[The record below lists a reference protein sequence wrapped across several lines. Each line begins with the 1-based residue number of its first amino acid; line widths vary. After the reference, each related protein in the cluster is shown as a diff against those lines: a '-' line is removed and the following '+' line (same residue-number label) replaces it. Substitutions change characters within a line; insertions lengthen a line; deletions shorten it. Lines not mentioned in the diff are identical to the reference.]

1 MILAVKSWAKEEDV
15 NDASVCTMSSYVLSL
30 LVINYLQCG
39 VCGYRGLGKD
49 SAAPP
54 PPPPPVLPSLQQLY
68 PTVFRAKGANIFT
81 LPYLNKLP
89 EYKSE
94 NKMSLG
100 IMNCSTRLASIIL
113 SRNIVFLQASSSA
126 ISSRT

>member
-54 PPPPPVLPSLQQLY
+54 PPPPPPVLPSLQQLY

-100 IMNCSTRLASIIL
+100 NLNQHP
-113 SRNIVFLQASSSA
+113 SRIH
-126 ISSRT
+126 I